1 MRSITKRREIFRSII
16 FVTAMFGRCVAHD
29 VYCSRHRYHHFLII
43 GLFISP
49 LSFIAN
55 DDSCAHNIWA
65 KTIDRT
71 ATQEGVAGF
80 INLLEQLLCFN
91 YLCTMKKNHQ
101 KVSIRQKFQKSKRGE
116 RAV

>member
-49 LSFIAN
+49 LSFIAI

-80 INLLEQLLCFN
+80 INLLEQLLRFN
-91 YLCTMKKNHQ
+91 YLCTMK
-101 KVSIRQKFQKSKRGE
+101 
-116 RAV
+116 